1 MMDKTEFS
9 KILERQRIDDNKIIT
24 KGRLKTFMYSKMDWI
39 KVFRDAYKSRE
50 SSWYELGH
58 IQEWRNA
65 TDEVLFAVWK
75 QIEEEIERLNTTL
88 EVQER

>member
-1 MMDKTEFS
+1 MDKKKFS
-9 KILERQRIDDNKIIT
+9 EILERQRIDDNKTIT
-24 KGRLKTFMYSKMDWI
+24 KGSLKTFMYGKMDWI
-39 KVFRDAYKSRE
+39 KVFRDAYERRK
-50 SSWYELGH
+50 SSWRELGH
-58 IQEWRNA
+58 IEEWRNA